1 MVFPWNEIGGG
12 AVVGLAWLGR
22 TLMLRR
28 KNGKNGN
35 RLRPGESKICVDNTN
50 LLASHETL
58 LIHMCKTQD
67 KNEKAVLLVHK
78 ESRDD
83 YKEINTKLDDL
94 KNRLIGG

>member
-1 MVFPWNEIGGG
+1 MGFPYEAMGSG
-12 AVVGLAWLGR
+12 AVVGLVWLGR
-22 TLMLRR
+22 TLMLKR
-28 KNGKNGN
+28 KNGN
-35 RLRPGESKICVDNTN
+35 RLRPGESKTCVKNIG

-58 LIHMCKTQD
+58 LSQLCLNSE
-67 KNEKAVLLVHK
+67 KNEKAVLLVHE